1 MPDNITQTT
10 DNPYLLNRQHT
21 VNNVYKE
28 LLVFRSVQDPNNYAA
43 GTTPGKSVNLYWVKT
58 IKDYPYVEISHGKPN
73 LEENAVLQAPT
84 VNQPNYQS
92 KIAATIPN
100 LQFGDTIKVPNLKIA
115 DTGHIVGAEVQ
126 SLTLPYIKTTSPIT
140 ITGAQTHSPI
150 IGHKEYAWNGAT
162 IVQSLA
168 TTTTIN
174 AKFGQPISINL
185 PNFDEWGHYYS
196 NTSQEIKIPNITA
209 PTTGPI
215 SITPA
220 YGETKTITH
229 KTAAQVTPTFL
240 TATTTASNP
249 YIRELGQQA
258 NLIVAGTD
266 GFGHSIEAVN
276 LPFQIN
282 HPTDYTATKIFDYLA
297 PIADISNNTKGT
309 QTRAPLELR
318 LAYKE
323 GQSYMTITPGTT
335 TPIDLMLFNH
345 SYDTVTEN
353 AYLKFKFTIEE
364 AKEARMANG
373 SSWEFV
379 PTAAASYN
387 SDSQSGQLITIP
399 SIGNGIKIGQFS
411 ITVSDQFEKATL
423 LISGQPKL
431 NTTELTIISAGTS
444 YTNPNSGIEIWDA
457 DKVLCLPKLY
467 INNEGH
473 VDVQGNTYIALGDI
487 GNSGN
492 SGNDNTDG
500 NNDGS
505 IDTTYQTFVQIQVIP
520 TMSDTVAGRITELD
534 PTKLNFGLTFQV
546 AGQPTATGKVF
557 TANLPVMAS
566 GYTTE
571 QGVGK
576 DVSNI
581 IYTLKEVSNEP
592 AYTID
597 ETNYYWSTDTLNIG
611 NEWNLA
617 INQSNIIPVKLSLVT
632 EQPTMDLSNLIPISL
647 SMDLQGVHSSVINKF
662 CFRLF
667 EQNGTVITPRDSRGV
682 PLNDDNIVW
691 LHEPNSNPLP
701 TNVGIQ
707 IEDFYID
714 ANMLRAAQISPSL
727 PSCTFTIKPMLATSN
742 GEEIQVIQNYSC
754 RFEPLSKIVLI
765 NKTNDGWPNVSAH
778 FTAIGTSG
786 SSKPTDK
793 TTTDTNNST
802 TNIDTTQVEDRLST
816 LEQSMLQLTN
826 ISDLKSVNNME
837 SRLKLLEGQLAPV
850 DYDTETEQM
859 AAKNRLE
866 EIEIKV
872 EETKAATEYANVD
885 DKSISI
891 EKSYKTLLLYY
902 TGLVDFIADY
912 LYKQNTTSP
921 ENVEAFRTTYQL
933 PLLKGESL
941 IPTGTIPS
949 FSPPVNDGGN

>member
-73 LEENAVLQAPT
+73 LEGNEVLKTPT
-84 VNQPNYQS
+84 GNQPNYQS
-92 KIAATIPN
+92 KIVANEN
-100 LQFGDTIKVPNLKIA
+100 LKFGDTIKIPNLKIA

-126 SLTLPYIKTTSPIT
+126 SLTLPYIKTASPIT
-140 ITGAQTHSPI
+140 ITGTQTHSPI

-162 IVQSLA
+162 VAQSLA
-168 TTTTIN
+168 TTATIN
-174 AKFGQPISINL
+174 AEFDKTISIKL
-185 PNFDEWGHYYS
+185 PNFDTWGHYY
-196 NTSQEIKIPNITA
+196 NYTLQNIQMPNISVESPLSA
-209 PTTGPI
+209 TTNGR
-215 SITPA
+215 T
-220 YGETKTITH
+220 TTITH
-229 KTAAQVTPTFL
+229 NAVIPVVPAF
-240 TATTTASNP
+240 ATTTASNP
-249 YIRELGQQA
+249 YITQLGQQT
-258 NLIVAGTD
+258 NLKVAQTD
-266 GFGHSIEAVN
+266 ESGHSIGAVD
-276 LPFQIN
+276 LPFQIDHSTN
-282 HPTDYTATKIFDYLA
+282 YTPTKIFDYLT
-297 PIADISNNTKGT
+297 PIADISNNTKGV

-323 GQSYMTITPGTT
+323 GQSYMTATPNVTT
-335 TPIDLMLFNH
+335 SIDLMLFNH

-353 AYLKFKFTIEE
+353 VHLKFKFTIEE

-373 SSWEFV
+373 SNWEFI
-379 PTAAASYN
+379 PTAAASYY

-399 SIGNGIKIGQFS
+399 SMGNGIKIGHFN

-473 VDVQGNTYIALGDI
+473 VDVKGNTYIALGDI

-492 SGNDNTDG
+492 SGNNNSGNDNTG
-500 NNDGS
+500 GSNDDS
-505 IDTTYQTFVQIQVIP
+505 IDTAYKTSVQIRVIP
-520 TMSDTVAGRITELD
+520 TMSEVAGRITDLD

-546 AGQPTATGKVF
+546 TGQSTVGKVI
-557 TANLPVMAS
+557 TANLPVMEG

-571 QGVGK
+571 YNLGK
-576 DVSNI
+576 DVSSV

-597 ETNYYWSTDTLNIG
+597 GTNYYWSTDTLNVG

-617 INQSNIIPVKLSLVT
+617 INQANIIPVELSLIT
-632 EQPTMDLSNLIPISL
+632 EQPTMDLSNLIKISL
-647 SMDLQGVHSSVINKF
+647 SMDLQGVHSSVINKI
-662 CFRLF
+662 CFQLS
-667 EQNGTVITPRDSRGV
+667 EQNGTIITPRDSRGV
-682 PLNDDNIVW
+682 PLNDNNIVW
-691 LHEPNSNPLP
+691 LHESNSNPLP
-701 TNVGIQ
+701 TNVSIQ

-754 RFEPLSKIVLI
+754 RFEPLSKIITI
-765 NKTNDGWPNVSAH
+765 NKTNDEWPDISAH
-778 FTAIGTSG
+778 FKAIGTSG

-793 TTTDTNNST
+793 TTTDTKNST

-859 AAKNRLE
+859 AATNRLE
-866 EIEIKV
+866 EIETKV
-872 EETKAATEYANVD
+872 EETKAATEYNNKDSQA
-885 DKSISI
+885 ITI
-891 EKSYKTLLLYY
+891 EESYKQLLLCY
-902 TGLVDFIADY
+902 TGLVRAVGEKLYGSNSANLNGFIDAFTLDH
-912 LYKQNTTSP
+912 YKSPTSP
-921 ENVEAFRTTYQL
+921 SYL
-933 PLLKGESL
+933 PAGTVPEFT
-941 IPTGTIPS
+941 PTNS
-949 FSPPVNDGGN
+949 GGN